1 MERCITAL
9 GKAAWLIDSYE
20 GACLGKKKA
29 GRAPARAPPRAPAPA
44 PAPVPAPA
52 IDQQRDAPEPEL
64 EQLRAEV
71 QRLQDELGAKGRELA
86 DRDRRIQELEQEVAE
101 AAESPA
107 QLELDET
114 AVDWIL
120 SSDPEFPTPRAN
132 PTPRARG
139 RSGST
144 PASPASAAQQER
156 KLQDQSAYIAQL
168 EQALDRSEAAVTPL
182 GSPPPRTHTN
192 RPHMNELPGQLHCI
206 LNELLGLS

>member
-114 AVDWIL
+114 ADWIL
-120 SSDPEFPTPRAN
+120 NSDPEFPTPRAN